1 MLTKRQVVIR
11 PACQS
16 DSEQIRQLVQFGPFV
31 HQHLDWCKPT
41 DWIGQRPYLVAEWN
55 YQILAAFACP
65 PNPEG
70 IAWLRLFA
78 VDSKI
83 SLQDAWSALWAGVQD
98 QLIEMKAEA
107 FAIPYHQWFQEILAK
122 SQFMHFEDVVML
134 QWNQNL
140 LPFFRCSDK
149 FQIRSMKSK
158 DIPYVHQVDQQ
169 AFEPRW
175 QNPQS
180 LLEIALSKSA
190 IATVAEKS
198 GKIVGYQISTA
209 NTSSGHL
216 ARLAVLPELQGQG
229 IGTALVRDLL
239 SQFQLWGTLRVTVN
253 TQKDNFSSL
262 ALYEKIG
269 FHKTNETYP
278 VYQYNP

>member
-1 MLTKRQVVIR
+1 MLEKRQINIR
-11 PACQS
+11 PARQS

-55 YQILAAFACP
+55 YQLLAAFACP

-78 VDSKI
+78 VDSKM
-83 SLQDAWSALWAGVQD
+83 SLQEAWSTLWGGVRD
-98 QLIEMKAEA
+98 QLIELNAEA
-107 FAIPYHQWFQEILAK
+107 FVIPYHKWFQEILAR
-122 SQFMHFEDVVML
+122 SQLEHFEDVVML

-140 LPFFRCSDK
+140 LPVFYGRDK
-149 FQIRSMKSK
+149 FQIRSMILK
-158 DIPYVHQVDQQ
+158 DIPYVHLVDHQ
-169 AFEPRW
+169 AFEPIW
-175 QNPQS
+175 QNSQS
-180 LLEIALSKSA
+180 LLEIALSKSS

-209 NTSSGHL
+209 NISNGHL

-229 IGTALVRDLL
+229 IGTGLVWNLL
-239 SQFQLWGTLRVTVN
+239 NQFQLWGTLRVTVN
-253 TQKDNFSSL
+253 TQKENFASL

-278 VYQYNP
+278 VYQSTP